1 MLKLIKRFFTPSYR
15 FESND
20 NIYDFLLRLKE
31 RIDKLEK
38 ENAELTNVLY
48 EMENRLESKIDKIHP
63 VVYNIKGKETLEN
76 TTLGK

>member
-1 MLKLIKRFFTPSYR
+1 MLKLLKNFFSPSYK

-20 NIYDFLLRLKE
+20 NLYDFLLRLRE

-38 ENAELTNVLY
+38 ENIELTNALY

-63 VVYNIKGKETLEN
+63 VVYNIKGKESSETNGTL
-76 TTLGK
+76 

>member
-1 MLKLIKRFFTPSYR
+1 MLKLIKRFFSPSYR

-38 ENAELTNVLY
+38 ENIELTNALY
-48 EMENRLESKIDKIHP
+48 EMENRLESKIDNVHP
-63 VVYNIKGKETLEN
+63 VVYNIQRKESSENNGTL
-76 TTLGK
+76 